1 MKRWSMFFYGVF
13 CHLLFLATFAYMA
26 GFVGN
31 LVVPKS
37 IDSGPPGGWWDR
49 EWSTKETFAGG
60 ETKVRAVNV
69 HAPK

>member
-1 MKRWSMFFYGVF
+1 MRVF
-13 CHLLFLATFAYMA
+13 GRARPESPASFLF
-26 GFVGN
+26 
-31 LVVPKS
+31 
-37 IDSGPPGGWWDR
+37 IGPPGGWWDR